1 MKKQLKYL
9 FTALSMFV
17 LMSSAYGQMA
27 GSVELSSFTLDKG
40 KNTVQVII
48 KTNDS
53 FIAGAN
59 RYVLHIGSRYFQ
71 LSNHPDGRLDE
82 IVFFLTLEEFNNLTN
97 EGKIVLVYGYFY
109 ENTLKDNES
118 EQNPNY
124 YGKHW
129 ILGNFSPS
137 LLKTN

>member
-27 GSVELSSFTLDKG
+27 GSVELSSFTLNKG

-97 EGKIVLVYGYFY
+97 EGKIVLVYGYYY

-129 ILGNFSPS
+129 ILGDFSPS

>member
-1 MKKQLKYL
+1 
-9 FTALSMFV
+9 MFV

-97 EGKIVLVYGYFY
+97 EGKIVLVYGYYY

-129 ILGNFSPS
+129 ILGDFSPS

>member
-17 LMSSAYGQMA
+17 LMASAYGQMA

-82 IVFFLTLEEFNNLTN
+82 IVFFLTLEEFNNLTD
-97 EGKIVLVYGYFY
+97 EGKIVLVYGYYY

-129 ILGNFSPS
+129 ILGDFSPS

>member
-27 GSVELSSFTLDKG
+27 GSVELSSFILDKG
-40 KNTVQVII
+40 KNTVQVVI

>member
-17 LMSSAYGQMA
+17 LMASAYGQMA
-27 GSVELSSFTLDKG
+27 GSVELSSFSLDKG

-97 EGKIVLVYGYFY
+97 EGKIVLVYGYYY

-129 ILGNFSPS
+129 ILGDFSPS

>member
-17 LMSSAYGQMA
+17 LMASAYGQMA
-27 GSVELSSFTLDKG
+27 GSVELSSFILDKG

>member
-17 LMSSAYGQMA
+17 LMASAYGQMA
-27 GSVELSSFTLDKG
+27 GSVELSSSTLDKG

-97 EGKIVLVYGYFY
+97 EGKIVLVYGYYY

-129 ILGNFSPS
+129 ILGDFSPS

>member
-17 LMSSAYGQMA
+17 LMASAYGQMA
-27 GSVELSSFTLDKG
+27 GSVELSSFILDKG
-40 KNTVQVII
+40 KNTVQVVI

>member
-1 MKKQLKYL
+1 
-9 FTALSMFV
+9 MFV
-17 LMSSAYGQMA
+17 LMASAYGQMA
-27 GSVELSSFTLDKG
+27 GSVELSSFILDKG
-40 KNTVQVII
+40 KNTVQVVI

>member
-17 LMSSAYGQMA
+17 LMASAYGQMA
-27 GSVELSSFTLDKG
+27 GSVELSSFILDKG
-40 KNTVQVII
+40 KNTVQVVI

-97 EGKIVLVYGYFY
+97 EGKIVLVYGYYY

>member
-9 FTALSMFV
+9 ITTLCMFV
-17 LMSSAYGQMA
+17 LMASAYGQME
-27 GSVELSSFTLDKG
+27 GSVQLSSFTLDKE
-40 KNTVQVII
+40 KNTVKVAI
-48 KTNDS
+48 KTTDS

-97 EGKIVLVYGYFY
+97 EGKIVLVYGYYY

>member
-1 MKKQLKYL
+1 
-9 FTALSMFV
+9 
-17 LMSSAYGQMA
+17 MA

-97 EGKIVLVYGYFY
+97 EGKIVLVYGYYY

-129 ILGNFSPS
+129 ILGDFSPS

>member
-9 FTALSMFV
+9 FTALSLFV

-97 EGKIVLVYGYFY
+97 EGKIVLVYGYYY

-129 ILGNFSPS
+129 ILGDFSPS

>member
-17 LMSSAYGQMA
+17 LMASAYGQMA

-97 EGKIVLVYGYFY
+97 EGKIVLVYGYYY

-129 ILGNFSPS
+129 ILGDFSPS

>member
-97 EGKIVLVYGYFY
+97 EGKIVLVYGYYY

-129 ILGNFSPS
+129 ILGDFSPS